1 MQPANQIGR
10 DLMGKIIVKAEAV
23 VDRLGIPE
31 DKFHAWLK
39 AQRECKDAAGDRCGG
54 TASDWSESVYDELRD
69 SSMIQRK
76 YDLAIGFVPLADRG
90 TRTFAISR
98 IK

>member
-1 MQPANQIGR
+1 VQPANQIGR
-10 DLMGKIIVKAEAV
+10 DLMEKIIVKAEAV

-54 TASDWSESVYDELRD
+54 TVTDCSGSFDDELRD